1 MQKVVLLGATGFI
14 GSNIARELNHRGR
27 DWLGVSRSVV
37 RDKNGSKIITLADD
51 DTLLTALEEKPVVIN
66 AMGGLKPR
74 DYEADFAAAM
84 AEFWR
89 ATHTVLSFLRK
100 RPPGLLMQ
108 ISSAGTIYGDAS
120 HKPSMETDP
129 PAPCSWYGRMK
140 VVEEALF
147 QQFAFE
153 NGVPFICARV
163 SNPFGNI
170 NHPTHGLIDV
180 LIDHIR
186 RGEMFKACFPE
197 GARRDFIHAPEMARI
212 LVEMVDNPVAGTYN
226 VARGESVSLES
237 LVQYVRESM
246 PRALIQETGS
256 VATDVRVSSL
266 SIEKLRACY
275 GLTPQGPSAFEYIRD
290 SLPKVNI

>member
-1 MQKVVLLGATGFI
+1 MQKVLLLGATGFI

-27 DWLGVSRSVV
+27 NWVGVSRSTVYGE
-37 RDKNGSKIITLADD
+37 NSSKFITLADD
-51 DTLLTALEEKPVVIN
+51 NKLLNELEKKPIVIS

-89 ATHTVLSFLRK
+89 ATHKILGLLRK

-120 HKPSMETDP
+120 HKPSIETDP

-212 LVEMVDNPVAGTYN
+212 LVEMVDNPVPGTYN
-226 VARGESVSLES
+226 VARGESVSLAS
-237 LVQYVRESM
+237 LVQYVRESV
-246 PRALIQETGS
+246 PQALIQNVES
-256 VATDVRVSSL
+256 VATDVKVSAL
-266 SIEKLRACY
+266 SVEKLRGCY
-275 GLTPQGPSAFEYIRD
+275 GITPQGPNAFEYIRD
-290 SLPKVNI
+290 SLPKVNV